1 MGSLFRSEPMC
12 LIQLFIQS
20 ETAHDTVSDLG
31 EVRLRARRACLFF
44 RPRFS
49 TAFCSFA
56 RVICVV
62 GEMFRACALLS
73 ARRSAT
79 SAGTDPVPRPE
90 PGGQCLPAQLCAR
103 SAPLR

>member
-44 RPRFS
+44 PRDFPRL
-49 TAFCSFA
+49 FA
-56 RVICVV
+56 HSR
-62 GEMFRACALLS
+62 G
-73 ARRSAT
+73 
-79 SAGTDPVPRPE
+79 
-90 PGGQCLPAQLCAR
+90 
-103 SAPLR
+103 